1 VDEVV
6 TRVNASDYGLGGSVW
21 SADPERAGSVADQI
35 EAGTTWVNTHRG
47 SLWPLQPSAGVKH
60 SGVGA
65 ELGTWGLEC
74 FTDLSIRHE
83 ALAATARPVG
93 LIAAEE

>member
-1 VDEVV
+1 MGAKIEGAW
-6 TRVNASDYGLGGSVW
+6 TPMIRVQGISKLHGATHAVIPD
-21 SADPERAGSVADQI
+21 RI

-47 SLWPLQPSAGVKH
+47 SLWPLQPSAGLKH

-74 FTDLSIRHE
+74 FTDLSIRHD
-83 ALAATARPVG
+83 ALAVQARSVG
-93 LIAAEE
+93 LITTGSK

>member
-1 VDEVV
+1 MSMNDLTMTIDGAAVRGTQVFEVE
-6 TRVNASDYGLGGSVW
+6 N
-21 SADPERAGSVADQI
+21 RARSVADRI

-47 SLWPLQPSAGVKH
+47 SLWPLHPSAGLKH

-74 FTDLSIRHE
+74 FTDLSIRHD
-83 ALAATARPVG
+83 ALTGQARSVG
-93 LIAAEE
+93 LITAGE